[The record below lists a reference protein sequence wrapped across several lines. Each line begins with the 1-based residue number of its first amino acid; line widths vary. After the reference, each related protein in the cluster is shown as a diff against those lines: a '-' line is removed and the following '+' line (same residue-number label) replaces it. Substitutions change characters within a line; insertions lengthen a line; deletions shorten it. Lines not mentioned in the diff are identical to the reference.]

1 MDRYKVNICGW
12 YNHNNCGDEA
22 YKIAFPIILPENF
35 DITFTDKPIK
45 SDIYILGGGDIVS
58 NYFIDSFQKINAPKH
73 IISTTIR
80 NDINFKNLS
89 QFSTILVRDYQ
100 SMKILNDNN
109 ILSKYCPDATFA
121 LTPNVDNG
129 KKIIK
134 DAFNNENAELYE
146 NIIVITIN
154 GHLCPEHSTSAI
166 DFTKFEKFCY
176 DVAMSID
183 HINASF
189 VFLPFGKRMP
199 WDDRVSSGLVASR
212 CKFWKKNI
220 VIYNAISPQESLDV
234 ISASTLSISTRLHS
248 TIFSCIAGTPFIDI
262 VHNHKN
268 KYFLE
273 TLNNYKFVLDY
284 NGLNTRQLINMVDEI
299 IDKRQ
304 NISSDLKTFDQQNK
318 DILSKE
324 ILSVRFL

>member
-134 DAFNNENAELYE
+134 DAKL
-146 NIIVITIN
+146 V
-154 GHLCPEHSTSAI
+154 GH
-166 DFTKFEKFCY
+166 KCY
-176 DVAMSID
+176 HNYTCDGDDLQD
-183 HINASF
+183 H
-189 VFLPFGKRMP
+189 
-199 WDDRVSSGLVASR
+199 
-212 CKFWKKNI
+212 
-220 VIYNAISPQESLDV
+220 
-234 ISASTLSISTRLHS
+234 
-248 TIFSCIAGTPFIDI
+248 
-262 VHNHKN
+262 
-268 KYFLE
+268 
-273 TLNNYKFVLDY
+273 
-284 NGLNTRQLINMVDEI
+284 EI
-299 IDKRQ
+299 IFKYEFIETIE
-304 NISSDLKTFDQQNK
+304 NF
-318 DILSKE
+318 E
-324 ILSVRFL
+324 